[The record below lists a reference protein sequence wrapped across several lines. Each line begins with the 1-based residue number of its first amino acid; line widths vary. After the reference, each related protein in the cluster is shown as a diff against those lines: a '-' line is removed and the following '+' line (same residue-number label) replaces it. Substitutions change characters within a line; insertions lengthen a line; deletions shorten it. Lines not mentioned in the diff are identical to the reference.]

1 MWDGEGPWPDYLACR
16 GSRIVWL
23 MADDFLTPEQ
33 MTVAAEHL
41 F

>member
-1 MWDGEGPWPDYLACR
+1 MWDDEGPWPYYLACR